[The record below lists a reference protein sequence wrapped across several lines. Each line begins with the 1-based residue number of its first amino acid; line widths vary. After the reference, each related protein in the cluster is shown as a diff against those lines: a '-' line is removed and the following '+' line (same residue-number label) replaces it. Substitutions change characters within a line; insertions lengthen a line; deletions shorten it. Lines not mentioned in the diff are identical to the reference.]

1 MASHG
6 VSRPAVA
13 AVKSEQA
20 RRQELTEI
28 EKYKSLS
35 QLVNKKKAEN
45 DLSLD
50 ALDLTTKLVSL
61 NPEYYTLWNYR
72 RLILLRLF
80 EQEQGNGG
88 STGSEATDALSP
100 RQQVVEELIT
110 ADLQFLIPL
119 FFKNPKCYWLW
130 NHRDWLLQQAQAQ
143 LPTVTALKLWQG
155 ELSLVGK
162 MLSLDSRNFHGWGYR
177 RTVIAKLEQL
187 QDTNMAES
195 EFEYTTKVIKAS
207 LSNFSAWHYR
217 GNLIPRLLDSCQA
230 DSTTRRKRL
239 NDEFKFIEQAL
250 WTDPYDQSLWG
261 YHQLLI
267 LNIVPTAG
275 RQSFVSDLTNSER
288 LDLLER
294 EFKGTR
300 DLLEGAE
307 KCKWIYQALLQYAE
321 LYLELDASNRLFT
334 TQDLRHWLDQLKE
347 LDTLRTGRWNDL
359 EKKLN
364 L

>member
-35 QLVNKKKAEN
+35 ELVNKKKAEN
-45 DLSLD
+45 DLSQD

-72 RLILLRLF
+72 RLILLHLF
-80 EQEQGNGG
+80 EQSQEIRG
-88 STGSEATDALSP
+88 SGSEVTEALP
-100 RQQVVEELIT
+100 PGQKVVEELIT
-110 ADLQFLIPL
+110 LDLQFLIPL

-130 NHRDWLLQQAQAQ
+130 NHRGWLLQQAQAQ
-143 LPTVTALKLWQG
+143 LPTAAALTLWQG

-177 RTVIAKLEQL
+177 RTVVAKLEQL
-187 QDTNMAES
+187 QGVSMVES

-217 GNLIPRLLDSCQA
+217 GTLIPRLLDGRQA
-230 DSTTRRKRL
+230 DGATRRKRL

-261 YHQLLI
+261 YHQFLI
-267 LNIVPTAG
+267 LNIVPTVG

-300 DLLEGAE
+300 ELLEGAE
-307 KCKWIYQALLQYAE
+307 KCKWIYQALLQYSE
-321 LYLELDASNRLFT
+321 LYLELDAGNRMFT